1 MRRSWAVLVASVV
14 MTSVVMIAGATPSAA
29 AVAPSSGSGTIT
41 QTTEEGLVITT
52 ITSTTSVTPASIEPG
67 QPVSIQVVDTVSSK
81 PSSWGGGE
89 CNPSVQEPGSW
100 EVFSWKL
107 GGMEPGQTTI
117 PTLFG
122 VEIAGSGTA
131 EVTAEF
137 RCPPESLHVSTHSI
151 TLPGSSTAELGPGC
165 YFVVPSTYTVLHTS
179 VASGTVAVL
188 SIGGLNC
195 ATPPRDTDCD
205 DAQELVSSLMAQ
217 LQAANGRLAAWEL
230 ALADAGSNK
239 PLQHQLKALVR
250 AAQKEVR
257 GLERAL
263 RIAERDLAACE
274 AALSS

>member
-1 MRRSWAVLVASVV
+1 
-14 MTSVVMIAGATPSAA
+14 
-29 AVAPSSGSGTIT
+29 
-41 QTTEEGLVITT
+41 VITT
-52 ITSTTSVTPASIEPG
+52 ITATTSVTPSSIEAG

-81 PSSWGGGE
+81 PVSWGGGE

-100 EVFSWKL
+100 EVSSWKL

-122 VEIAGSGTA
+122 VEVAGSGTA

-137 RCPPESLHVSTHSI
+137 RCPPESLHVATHAI

-195 ATPPRDTDCD
+195 ATPPDADCD
-205 DAQELVSSLMAQ
+205 DEQALVSSLIGQ
-217 LQAANGRLAAWEL
+217 LQVANGRLAAWEL

-239 PLQHQLKALVR
+239 ELQHQLKALIR

-257 GLERAL
+257 GLERAW
-263 RIAERDLAACE
+263 RIAERDLATCE
-274 AALSS
+274 AALSN